1 MKTNKIIVTIVLM
14 LVTILLLIG
23 NTNAAYQSIPT
34 GDGLATSADIWIKEI
49 RKMEGSGQGMGLNE
63 TIDTSTYLAASASNN
78 IDVHMLKNTEY
89 GAIVLLGAS
98 DYGKQGTGANRYM
111 DKGSSTTSGT
121 DVKASSTGNV
131 YGIYELGYHDMD
143 TTSNG
148 VYEWTAGGSSSFLNG
163 IAPRYINRYTTEES
177 SARSGD
183 ATVETKNWM
192 GSRNAI
198 WLGAG
203 SNGFIRGY
211 SGVFTYYNNYAG
223 NSSYCRA
230 GVVVGAGL

>member
-34 GDGLATSADIWIKEI
+34 GKGVTAQPGTWMEEI

-63 TIDTSTYLAASASNN
+63 TINTSTCLATSTSNN

-98 DYGKQGTGANRYM
+98 DYGKQGSGEARYM
-111 DKGSSTTSGT
+111 AKGATTTTGT

-131 YGIYELGYHDMD
+131 YGIYELGYYDMNV
-143 TTSNG
+143 SNTNF
-148 VYEWTAGGSSSFLNG
+148 EWVAGGLGTFLVN
-163 IAPRYINRYTTEES
+163 IAPRYKNVYTTSED
-177 SARSGD
+177 SAKAGD
-183 ATVETKNWM
+183 ATYE
-192 GSRNAI
+192 
-198 WLGAG
+198 
-203 SNGFIRGY
+203 NG
-211 SGVFTYYNNYAG
+211 TYIGKWQA
-223 NSSYCRA
+223 R
-230 GVVVGAGL
+230 

>member
-34 GDGLATSADIWIKEI
+34 GEGVKAQPGTWMEEI

-63 TIDTSTYLAASASNN
+63 TINTSTCLATSASNN

-98 DYGKQGTGANRYM
+98 DYGKQGAGNVRYM
-111 DKGSSTTSGT
+111 DTGLTTTSGT

-131 YGIYELGYHDMD
+131 YGIYELGYYNM
-143 TTSNG
+143 NIAYKQ
-148 VYEWTAGGSSSFLNG
+148 YEWTAGGGSDFLRS
-163 IAPRYINRYTTEES
+163 IAPRYINRYSIAEG

-192 GSRNAI
+192 GSSNAN
-198 WLGAG
+198 WLYG
-203 SNGFIRGY
+203 SGYGFNRGY
-211 SGVFTYYNNYAG
+211 NGAFSYSGNDSAG
-223 NSSYCRA
+223 NNNYCRA